1 MKSQQVSFQWIS
13 ISSEKPDFLAKSSPS
28 LTWQQSVYECTT
40 RSHTADLQV
49 LILLD
54 INVCRRSLRDDKKA
68 RVSGIFQSLNAKP
81 SRRTKNV
88 KDHKVE
94 VQARRWFYPAG
105 DMRDSAP
112 QGGGVVLQITQ
123 LVNQGNRLT
132 WFSAILECPV
142 FFHGVEY

>member
-1 MKSQQVSFQWIS
+1 MKSQYMSFQWIS

-81 SRRTKNV
+81 KGPTAEGPQNLRTTNFKEQ
-88 KDHKVE
+88 KVE
-94 VQARRWFYPAG
+94 MGCNV
-105 DMRDSAP
+105 
-112 QGGGVVLQITQ
+112 
-123 LVNQGNRLT
+123 
-132 WFSAILECPV
+132 AIE
-142 FFHGVEY
+142 